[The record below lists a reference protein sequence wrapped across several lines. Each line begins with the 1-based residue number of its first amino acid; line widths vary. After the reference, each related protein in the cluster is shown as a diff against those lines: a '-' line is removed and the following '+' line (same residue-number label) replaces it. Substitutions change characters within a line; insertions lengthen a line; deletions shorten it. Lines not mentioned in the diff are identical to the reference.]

1 MLDRIHKTAKAVYEK
16 TGATISIQVHT
27 GDRNSLNMQVYP
39 AGWHEARKRAEN
51 GTASLDEWNLSRSV
65 EHYENMPSGSE
76 GQAEALE
83 ILEAMLWS

>member
-27 GDRNSLNMQVYP
+27 GASSKINMQIYP
-39 AGWHEARKRAEN
+39 AGWHDARKRAEN
-51 GTASLDEWNLSRSV
+51 GAASLEDWSISRSV
-65 EHYENMPSGSE
+65 KHYDHLPPGSE
-76 GQAEALE
+76 GQAEVME